1 MDQPSDADQ
10 DRPLDRVASHWDA
23 VVEDMAATADE
34 YREAGAEVVELHPGD
49 VVPRPDL
56 GGFDVLVPDSE
67 FEATREVV
75 GDTRLPRTDV
85 YRARAADVAFF
96 VAVLAA
102 EDGSAAVC
110 CPLFYHLSD
119 DEVAQL
125 QRGVYESGTLR
136 AYVRP
141 LANDAA
147 VVLQFD
153 DPDVFF
159 DEREEGE
166 VDDTSA
172 ERDAGDDAE
181 DVDGTP
187 DGTA

>member
-1 MDQPSDADQ
+1 MDQPSDADH

-67 FEATREVV
+67 FEAVREMV

-125 QRGVYESGTLR
+125 QRGVYETGTLR

-159 DEREEGE
+159 DGGDES
-166 VDDTSA
+166 DDLDGDDIG
-172 ERDAGDDAE
+172 DANGDRDAE
-181 DVDGTP
+181 DVDGT
-187 DGTA
+187 A